1 MTEKGTLFS
10 GDSLTVETPLFLSPI
25 PMPNI
30 ASRLVDIAQ
39 RFPGMIA
46 IAQPDGKDTG
56 GKTKYRTITFAELD
70 RDTDRI
76 AAALLESGVQPGM
89 RLALFVRYGIDFIS
103 LVFALCK
110 ANVTLVLID
119 PGMGIRRMLNCLAE
133 VEPDGFVAIPPV
145 HVVRLLMRHR
155 FPKAKHHITIGKR
168 WFWDGLSLDEIRTA
182 DNSSSESTTV
192 PPNDDMK
199 QHSAACRLPSA
210 VSTLPSALAA
220 IIFTSGS
227 TGPPKGVAFTH
238 DMFDT
243 QAQQIAERFNIQPGE
258 IDLACFPF
266 FGLFDITM
274 GVTAVIPDMNPTR
287 PAQADPAKIVA
298 AAHHWKITQCFASPA
313 LWNRVAD
320 YCIKTGIRI
329 DSLRRA
335 ISAGAPVSAKIL
347 AKVKPCIHPEGDIF
361 PPYGATEALPV
372 AVISATEV
380 LKETA
385 AQTDQ
390 GKGVCV
396 GNKFPSITWK
406 VIAVTDAPIA
416 RWEEIQELPTG
427 EIGELL
433 VTGRQVTQEYVN
445 RPEANAA
452 AKIEDNDGRVWHRM
466 GDVGYLDAQD
476 RFWFCGRKAH
486 RVVTAERTYFS
497 IPCEAVFNRHPKV
510 YRSAL
515 AAGRKDGRRQ
525 TADGSREG
533 GAAAGTLPSPSP
545 RMFVEPLP
553 EHFPKNNAERQQLL
567 NELRELGQSSPL
579 TESITDIR
587 LLRSFPVDVRHNV
600 KINRELLSTYR

>member
-1 MTEKGTLFS
+1 
-10 GDSLTVETPLFLSPI
+10 
-25 PMPNI
+25 MPNI
-30 ASRLVDIAQ
+30 ASRLVDIAE
-39 RFPGMIA
+39 RFPTTIA
-46 IAQPDGKDTG
+46 IAEPAGGVSLWSSPDQYD
-56 GKTKYRTITFAELD
+56 YRTITFGELN

-76 AAALLESGVQPGM
+76 AAALIESGVRPGM

-110 ANVTLVLID
+110 ANVTLILID

-133 VEPDGFVAIPPV
+133 VEPDGFVAVPAV
-145 HVVRLLMRHR
+145 HAVRCLLRHR
-155 FPKAKHHITIGKR
+155 FPKAKHHITVGKR
-168 WFWDGLSLDEIRTA
+168 WFWGGLTLDEIR
-182 DNSSSESTTV
+182 SSSNTNFTLIQ
-192 PPNDDMK
+192 PNEND
-199 QHSAACRLPSA
+199 
-210 VSTLPSALAA
+210 LAA

-243 QAQQIAERFNIQPGE
+243 QAREIAERFGIQPGE

-266 FGLFDITM
+266 FGLFDATM
-274 GVTAVIPDMNPTR
+274 GVTAVIPKMNPTR
-287 PAQADPAKIVA
+287 PAQADPAKIVQA
-298 AAHHWKITQCFASPA
+298 AKQWKITQCFASPA

-320 YCIKTGIRI
+320 YCNKTGQRI
-329 DSLRRA
+329 DTLRRA
-335 ISAGAPVSAKIL
+335 VSAGAPVSAKIL
-347 AKVKPCIHPEGDIF
+347 AKLKPCIHPDGDIF

-372 AVISATEV
+372 SVISATEV
-380 LKETA
+380 LNETA

-396 GNKFPSITWK
+396 GKKFSSITWK
-406 VIAVTDAPIA
+406 VIAITDEPIP
-416 RWEEIQELPTG
+416 RWEDIRELPTG
-427 EIGELL
+427 KIGELL
-433 VTGRQVTQEYVN
+433 VTGKQVTKEYVN

-452 AKIEDNDGRVWHRM
+452 AKIRDNEGRIWHRM

-486 RVVTAERTYFS
+486 RVITADRTYFS
-497 IPCEAVFNRHPKV
+497 IPCEAIFNQHPKV

-515 AAGRKDGRRQ
+515 ANAPHPN
-525 TADGSREG
+525 
-533 GAAAGTLPSPSP
+533 TLPLGEGIISKP

-553 EHFPKNNAERQQLL
+553 EHFPKNAAEQQQLL
-567 NELRELGQSSPL
+567 EELRELGQNSPL
-579 TESITDIR
+579 TESIAEIR

>member
-1 MTEKGTLFS
+1 
-10 GDSLTVETPLFLSPI
+10 
-25 PMPNI
+25 MPNI
-30 ASRLVDIAQ
+30 ASRLVDIAN
-39 RFPGMIA
+39 RFPDTIA
-46 IAQPDGKDTG
+46 IAQPDGKGPD

-110 ANVTLVLID
+110 ANITLVLID
-119 PGMGIRRMLNCLAE
+119 PGMGIQRMLDCLAE

-145 HVVRLLMRHR
+145 HAVRLLMRHR
-155 FPKAKHHITIGKR
+155 FPKAKHNVTVGRR
-168 WFWDGLSLDEIRTA
+168 WFWSGLSLDEIRGGSDETA
-182 DNSSSESTTV
+182 DGRRQTAEFCFTPSSG
-192 PPNDDMK
+192 D
-199 QHSAACRLPSA
+199 AAVDSL
-210 VSTLPSALAA
+210 LPSALAA

-238 DMFDT
+238 EMFDT
-243 QAQQIAERFNIQPGE
+243 QAQEIAERFNIQPGE
-258 IDLACFPF
+258 VDLACFPF

-287 PAQADPAKIVA
+287 PAQADPAKIVE
-298 AAHHWKITQCFASPA
+298 AAHRWKITQCFASPA

-320 YCIKTGIRI
+320 YCAKTGKKI
-329 DSLRRA
+329 DTLRRA

-347 AKVKPCIHPEGDIF
+347 AKVKPCIHPDGDIF

-380 LKETA
+380 LNETA

-406 VIAVTDAPIA
+406 VIAITDKPIT
-416 RWEEIQELPTG
+416 RWEDIQELPPG

-433 VTGRQVTQEYVN
+433 VTGRQVTREYVN

-452 AKIEDNDGRVWHRM
+452 AKIQDNEGRIWHRM
-466 GDVGYLDAQD
+466 GDLGYLDGQD

-515 AAGRKDGRRQ
+515 AAVNRR
-525 TADGSREG
+525 TLC
-533 GAAAGTLPSPSP
+533 GANAAQGDAANV
-545 RMFVEPLP
+545 RMFIEPLP
-553 EHFPKNNAERQQLL
+553 EYFPKNKAERHQLL
-567 NELRELGQSSPL
+567 EELRELGRSSPL
-579 TESITDIR
+579 TDTITDIR

>member
-1 MTEKGTLFS
+1 MIAML
-10 GDSLTVETPLFLSPI
+10 
-25 PMPNI
+25 NI
-30 ASRLVDIAQ
+30 ASRLVAIAQ
-39 RFPGMIA
+39 RFPDMIA
-46 IAQPDGKDTG
+46 VAQSDGKG
-56 GKTKYRTITFAELD
+56 GYRTITFAELD

-119 PGMGIRRMLNCLAE
+119 PGMGIRRMLDCLAE

-145 HVVRLLMRHR
+145 HVVRLFMRHR
-155 FPKAKHHITIGKR
+155 FPKAKHNVTVGQR
-168 WFWDGLSLDEIRTA
+168 WFWGGLTLDEIRKKT
-182 DNSSSESTTV
+182 E
-192 PPNDDMK
+192 PPQSRNRKVAPHHSQYSDCVSDD
-199 QHSAACRLPSA
+199 
-210 VSTLPSALAA
+210 LAA

-227 TGPPKGVAFTH
+227 TGPPKGAAFTH

-243 QAQQIAERFNIQPGE
+243 QAQQIAERFDIQPGE

-266 FGLFDITM
+266 FGLFDVTM

-287 PAQADPAKIVA
+287 PAQADPAKIVTA
-298 AAHHWKITQCFASPA
+298 ANRWKITQCFASPA

-320 YCIKTGIRI
+320 YCAKTGKRI
-329 DSLRRA
+329 DTLRRA

-380 LKETA
+380 LSETT

-396 GNKFPSITWK
+396 GKKFPSITWK
-406 VIAVTDAPIA
+406 VIAITDEPIEN
-416 RWEEIQELPTG
+416 WGNIQELPSG

-433 VTGRQVTQEYVN
+433 VTGRQVTTEYVN

-452 AKIEDNDGRVWHRM
+452 AKIQDKEGRVWHRM
-466 GDVGYLDAQD
+466 GDVGYLDEQD

-486 RVVTAERTYFS
+486 RVVTSERTYFS
-497 IPCEAVFNRHPKV
+497 IPCEAIFNRHPKV

-515 AAGRKDGRRQ
+515 ASQKSRKCNEVKL
-525 TADGSREG
+525 ADNPEVPLRYTSGSL
-533 GAAAGTLPSPSP
+533 TV
-545 RMFVEPLP
+545 RMFIEPLP
-553 EHFPKNNAERQQLL
+553 EHFPKTKAERQQLL
-567 NELRELGQSSPL
+567 DELRELGRSNPL
-579 TESITDIR
+579 TDTITDIR

>member
-1 MTEKGTLFS
+1 
-10 GDSLTVETPLFLSPI
+10 
-25 PMPNI
+25 MPNI
-30 ASRLVDIAQ
+30 ASRLTDIAQ
-39 RFPGMIA
+39 RVPEVIA
-46 IAQPDGKDTG
+46 VAQPDGKGTD
-56 GKTKYRTITFAELD
+56 GKTNYRTITFAELD

-119 PGMGIRRMLNCLAE
+119 PGMGIRRMLDCLAE
-133 VEPDGFVAIPPV
+133 VEPDGFIAIPPV
-145 HVVRLLMRHR
+145 HAVRLLMRHR
-155 FPKAKHHITIGKR
+155 FPKAKHNVTVGKR
-168 WFWDGLSLDEIRTA
+168 WLFSFFGGSGLSLDEMR
-182 DNSSSESTTV
+182 
-192 PPNDDMK
+192 
-199 QHSAACRLPSA
+199 SAACLCDERPCGPPFCHEYLCTPRSDA
-210 VSTLPSALAA
+210 ANLAA

-243 QAQQIAERFNIQPGE
+243 QSQQIAERFDIQPGE

-266 FGLFDITM
+266 FGLFDVTM
-274 GVTAVIPDMNPTR
+274 GVTAVIPEMNPTR
-287 PAQADPAKIVA
+287 PAQADPAKIVEA
-298 AAHHWKITQCFASPA
+298 ANRWKITQCFASPA

-320 YCIKTGIRI
+320 YCAKTGKKI
-329 DSLRRA
+329 DTLRRA

-347 AKVKPCIHPEGDIF
+347 AKVKPCIHPDGDIF

-380 LKETA
+380 LSETA

-396 GNKFPSITWK
+396 GKRFPSITWK
-406 VIAVTDAPIA
+406 VIAITDEPIENWA
-416 RWEEIQELPTG
+416 DIQELPMG

-433 VTGRQVTQEYVN
+433 VTGRQVTTEYVN
-445 RPEANAA
+445 RPAANAA
-452 AKIEDNDGRVWHRM
+452 AKIQDNEGRIWHRM
-466 GDVGYLDAQD
+466 GDVGYLDEQD

-486 RVVTAERTYFS
+486 RVVTMERTYFS
-497 IPCEAVFNRHPKV
+497 IPCEAIFNRHPKV

-515 AAGRKDGRRQ
+515 AAQKSRKCNEVKL
-525 TADGSREG
+525 ADNPEVPLRYTSGSL
-533 GAAAGTLPSPSP
+533 AV
-545 RMFVEPLP
+545 RMFIEPLP
-553 EHFPKNNAERQQLL
+553 EHFPKTKAEREELL
-567 NELRELGQSSPL
+567 NELRELGRSSPL
-579 TESITDIR
+579 TESIKDIR